1 MLLFAAEMIIY
12 GFTVHARYRGPRGG
26 GLSSVVSIADPA
38 NTPPHPHCTHAS
50 SQNLQ
55 LSTTRQTNIV
65 PRALAKLQGA
75 ITPAPHAAVVP
86 LRTEFL
92 RSPVWMRPGD
102 LWSLP
107 RQGEFDLV
115 CVVLWCGDAVDA
127 EAQAQQRGRG
137 WSKRRRLLCAGLSGD
152 MLLVEL
158 AENKETLFFA
168 APPVTPM
175 LMQVENLQ
183 YQRFEK
189 KLNLHTAS
197 ATALTLFK
205 PRGPVQ
211 MATGDK
217 IVAPASLASHALFAH
232 PSLASFHSWV
242 CSSTSALV
250 WRTMLDLVNRMMDGR
265 WNGDQT
271 SSFNKEEFGAVR
283 GTHRHTP
290 YAREGG
296 RPMLDC
302 CMTLIRLPLCWPAA
316 CVLSCHWPVSTSGH
330 ARSHRWNRLAVAHIV
345 ARSAERGSG
354 SGIGSRSSHTGCE

>member
-1 MLLFAAEMIIY
+1 MIIY

-26 GLSSVVSIADPA
+26 GLNSVVSVKDPA

-65 PRALAKLQGA
+65 PRALAKLQGGIA
-75 ITPAPHAAVVP
+75 AAPHAAVVP

-92 RSPVWMRPGD
+92 RSPLWMRPGD

-107 RQGEFDLV
+107 RLGEFDLV
-115 CVVLWCGDAVDA
+115 CVVLWCGDDVDP
-127 EAQAQQRGRG
+127 EAQAQQRAAGRG
-137 WSKRRRLLCAGLSGD
+137 WSKRRRLLCASLSGD

-158 AENKETLFFA
+158 AENKETLFFGA
-168 APPVTPM
+168 APATPL
-175 LMQVENLQ
+175 LMQMENLQ

-211 MATGDK
+211 IASTDK
-217 IVAPASLASHALFAH
+217 IVAAASSASHALFAH
-232 PSLASFHSWV
+232 PSLTAFQSWV
-242 CSSTSALV
+242 SSPTSALV
-250 WRTMLDLVNRMMDGR
+250 WRTILDLVKRMIDGR

-283 GTHRHTP
+283 QTDST
-290 YAREGG
+290 REP
-296 RPMLDC
+296 RRRFL
-302 CMTLIRLPLCWPAA
+302 
-316 CVLSCHWPVSTSGH
+316 
-330 ARSHRWNRLAVAHIV
+330 IV
-345 ARSAERGSG
+345 A
-354 SGIGSRSSHTGCE
+354 